1 MTIDDF
7 IELAKEGKLILFEE
21 DGIERT
27 RRKYI
32 YNDNW
37 QITGSKLTKYRT
49 DKYRCKTHDMEENA
63 SYRLSKKDFKM
74 LSNIIPE
81 IYYYKGNK
89 LYDIK
94 KLGEMDSLMGHDFIA
109 YWNDKDEDNKQKLG
123 KFYLKDLI
131 IKLKEK

>member
-37 QITGSKLTKYRT
+37 QITGSKLIKYRT

-89 LYDIK
+89 LYDIE
-94 KLGEMDSLMGHDFIA
+94 KLEGMDSLMGHDFRA

-123 KFYLKDLI
+123 KFYLKDLTI
-131 IKLKEK
+131 NK